1 LVLLSSSL
9 DPSLVSVDSVYS
21 EDYSAGLFSSSSSS
35 NETSTSSMG
44 ASLEIPIAPLNN
56 LYYLLAKSA
65 GLLRVYPELIKA
77 VSVNILAIS
86 WVSVSAA
93 SPPSLTLSN
102 NSLIK
107 GWLGLIS
114 RIFLLPSY
122 YLTLS

>member
-1 LVLLSSSL
+1 
-9 DPSLVSVDSVYS
+9 
-21 EDYSAGLFSSSSSS
+21 
-35 NETSTSSMG
+35 
-44 ASLEIPIAPLNN
+44 
-56 LYYLLAKSA
+56 
-65 GLLRVYPELIKA
+65 
-77 VSVNILAIS
+77 LAIS